1 MVQGMGAPEKIPP
14 VSNPSSFVFAGWIFA
29 IVVLVGGGFGGVA
42 LWRRAKSASQE
53 VRARVAEAVKS
64 KPRAVPMIAPPVVPT
79 VPEPEET
86 PTPAPV
92 PSAQPGQLGRESI
105 QRVVQRHLREVK
117 YCYETG
123 LKRHP
128 RLAGRLKVRFT
139 INPKGRVVSSERLSS
154 TLGNATVESC
164 VLKATR
170 RWVFPAPAD
179 GKPLKVVYPFVF
191 SS

>member
-1 MVQGMGAPEKIPP
+1 M
-14 VSNPSSFVFAGWIFA
+14 
-29 IVVLVGGGFGGVA
+29 
-42 LWRRAKSASQE
+42 
-53 VRARVAEAVKS
+53 AEAVKS
-64 KPRAVPMIAPPVVPT
+64 KPRAVAPMIAPPVVPT
-79 VPEPEET
+79 VPEPSPEPEET

-92 PSAQPGQLGRESI
+92 PSAQAGRLGRESI

-117 YCYETG
+117 YCYEAE
-123 LKRHP
+123 LRRHP
-128 RLAGRLKVRFT
+128 RLVGRLKVRFT
-139 INPKGRVVSSERLSS
+139 IDPKGRVVSSERLSS

-170 RWVFPAPAD
+170 RGVFPAPAD